1 MNHGGDGDGNFF
13 LQELSRGGEGVLKRI
28 AVKSIGYRLNILI
41 LTTRCFFFL
50 LFLFFVKGVFFLLLF
65 FLVLFFVKFC
75 LITGAGGGGV
85 INGGPGKLGEIFGKF
100 SKLSMGRE

>member
-41 LTTRCFFFL
+41 LTTRCFFS
-50 LFLFFVKGVFFLLLF
+50 FLFFVKGVFFVVVF
-65 FLVLFFVKFC
+65 SC
-75 LITGAGGGGV
+75 LI
-85 INGGPGKLGEIFGKF
+85 FC
-100 SKLSMGRE
+100 